1 MIRKN
6 STMRRLVFLLGCIAL
21 CLPARP
27 AHLSAQQSQQRRAA
41 ATPAAPP
48 AAAAAPVVATVEALQ
63 VRPNFYVIAGSGANI
78 AVQLGPDGAVVVD
91 SGSAAGVDQV
101 IAEIKKI
108 AKAPIRYVVNTS
120 ADDDHIGGNDKLSLA
135 GESVIPTGG
144 LNNMAAYGGRAVILA
159 EEHVQNRLSA
169 PTGKTSKVPEAAWP
183 TATYSSASGEN
194 RKDVYIN
201 GEAMQLFYQPA
212 AHSDADSM
220 VFFRRSDVIVTGEV
234 FDMTRFPVID
244 LEHGGT
250 VQGVIASLN
259 RIVDL
264 AVPAIP
270 LVWQEGGTLIIP
282 AHGRISSKD
291 DRSDQARQPD
301 AGLSQALRCRHRR
314 LDHGYVCRRGLYEPV
329 EEVDHAKSTDW
340 FCDAAGGRSP
350 VCAGTWRTWWS
361 AAAREGCRA
370 DRPDRQLGRGHQ
382 RRLALADGDAGQG
395 RLPEHSDQPGR

>member
-1 MIRKN
+1 MIGKS
-6 STMRRLVFLLGCIAL
+6 STMRRLIFLLSCFAL
-21 CLPARP
+21 CLSVQRP
-27 AHLSAQQSQQRRAA
+27 QLSAQQRRPA
-41 ATPAAPP
+41 ATP
-48 AAAAAPVVATVEALQ
+48 ATVEALQ

-91 SGSAAGVDQV
+91 SGATATVDLV
-101 IAEIKKI
+101 IAEIKKL
-108 AKAPIRYVVNTS
+108 AKQPIRYVVNTS
-120 ADDDHIGGNDKLSLA
+120 ADDDHIGGNEKLSLA

-169 PTGKTSKVPEAAWP
+169 PTGKQSKVPEAAWP
-183 TATYSSASGEN
+183 TSTYSSASGEN

-212 AHSDADSM
+212 AHSDADSL

-270 LVWQEGGTLIIP
+270 MVWQEGGTLIIP
-282 AHGRISSKD
+282 AHGRIASKD
-291 DRSDQARQPD
+291 DLVGYRDMVTIIRDRVQDGIKKGQTLEQIARGNPTQGYRTRFGADTGAWTTGMFVD
-301 AGLSQALRCRHRR
+301 AV
-314 LDHGYVCRRGLYEPV
+314 Y
-329 EEVDHAKSTDW
+329 KS
-340 FCDAAGGRSP
+340 
-350 VCAGTWRTWWS
+350 
-361 AAAREGCRA
+361 
-370 DRPDRQLGRGHQ
+370 LKK
-382 RRLALADGDAGQG
+382 
-395 RLPEHSDQPGR
+395 